1 MLAMGFEVTPPSR
14 HCHGTV
20 TALSRHCHGTVTAM
34 LWQCHG
40 TVAIGFEVAPLSC
53 HVPLCATRPHAPAI
67 TRPSRCT
74 ARPYRFPVTSLSCH
88 CHVPVIFWSYPVT
101 SLSRPCHIP
110 VIFWSFLSRPCHV
123 PVTSRRSS
131 AHPRLLASHSR
142 PRRVPRSHPVTSP
155 FHTHHVPH
163 SFPCRCVSPFRSSPA
178 ARRRR
183 NGAVEGPP
191 SSCVCVCV
199 LGGGGG
205 REGGMGW
212 DGGRKGAGKIPPRA
226 RRPRACAHAQCR
238 AYRGAGGGWRR
249 RRGAIRDGRHRGLH
263 GVCVCARARARC
275 SSRSVCVRACARAC
289 LFYHACRL

>member
-205 REGGMGW
+205 REGGMG
-212 DGGRKGAGKIPPRA
+212 AGK
-226 RRPRACAHAQCR
+226 
-238 AYRGAGGGWRR
+238 AGVGSSGG
-249 RRGAIRDGRHRGLH
+249 
-263 GVCVCARARARC
+263 
-275 SSRSVCVRACARAC
+275 
-289 LFYHACRL
+289 